1 MPLAEVQATMPETLD
16 DIVGCEGVVPG
27 QFIVTLREGARPDPQ
42 LLIGRHALSER
53 LGLRTATSLV
63 VHGVTAD
70 RRAGLERDPD
80 VAAVEPDAIACASNG
95 GDFGDEDAD
104 GQAGKGKP
112 GGGGTPAPQAVPA
125 GVDRVGADEIA
136 NTGAGVTVCIVDSGV
151 DYNHADLSAR
161 FGATKGF
168 DFINND
174 TNPMDDNGHGTH
186 VAGTVAA
193 TDNTG
198 DVIGVAEGATL
209 LAAKV
214 LNRRGSGSYS
224 AIIAGVDYC
233 VAQGAQ
239 VINMSLGG
247 PANSAGLAASLQS
260 ARDAGVTVVV
270 AAGNDGVDLGVTP
283 SYPAAYDGV
292 VITVSAAW
300 VDEAARNFGDPVSYP
315 TFSNYGSAVDLS
327 APGVYVVSTKKGG
340 GTTSMSGTSMAS
352 PHVAGAAALYLAANP
367 GTSPA
372 AVEDALE
379 ANTEDVN
386 NVSVHP
392 EELLDVRA
400 L

>member
-1 MPLAEVQATMPETLD
+1 MIRRAAALLLLLPAACLDEGEIAIEPSFVPLAEVQATMPETLD

-70 RRAGLERDPD
+70 RRAALERDQD

-95 GDFGDEDAD
+95 GDFGDEDGD
-104 GQAGKGKP
+104 GQAGKGRP

-136 NTGAGVTVCIVDSGV
+136 NTGARVTVCIVDSGV

-161 FGATKGF
+161 FGATKGH

-174 TNPMDDNGHGTH
+174 TDPLDDNGHGTH

-198 DVIGVAEGATL
+198 DVVGMAEGATL

-224 AIIAGVDYC
+224 AIIAGVEKI
-233 VAQGAQ
+233 QRQ
-239 VINMSLGG
+239 
-247 PANSAGLAASLQS
+247 
-260 ARDAGVTVVV
+260 
-270 AAGNDGVDLGVTP
+270 
-283 SYPAAYDGV
+283 
-292 VITVSAAW
+292 
-300 VDEAARNFGDPVSYP
+300 
-315 TFSNYGSAVDLS
+315 
-327 APGVYVVSTKKGG
+327 
-340 GTTSMSGTSMAS
+340 
-352 PHVAGAAALYLAANP
+352 
-367 GTSPA
+367 
-372 AVEDALE
+372 
-379 ANTEDVN
+379 
-386 NVSVHP
+386 VHP
-392 EELLDVRA
+392 SEGK
-400 L
+400 